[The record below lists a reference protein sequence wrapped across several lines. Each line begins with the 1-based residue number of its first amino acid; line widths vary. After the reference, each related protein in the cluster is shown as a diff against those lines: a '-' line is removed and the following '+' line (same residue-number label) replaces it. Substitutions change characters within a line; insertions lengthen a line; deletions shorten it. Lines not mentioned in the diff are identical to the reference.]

1 MSDYKLA
8 ARVTRIERERESVCD
23 RKDNKIR
30 GERGRRIGEG
40 WRCALPPSQER

>member
-30 GERGRRIGEG
+30 GERGRRRDQYLDYLI
-40 WRCALPPSQER
+40 

>member
-8 ARVTRIERERESVCD
+8 ARVTRIERERERESVCD

-30 GERGRRIGEG
+30 GERGRRRDQYLDYLI
-40 WRCALPPSQER
+40 